1 MKTSYLLR
9 IVLLLFVIYCLN
21 SCQEDKF
28 NDIPYVQE
36 NEDIPIKSLDNS
48 RGVTDGVTNGSC
60 VIGVI
65 QYCGNKF
72 GRNIYRDEIL
82 SRLQDYAVYDSDNNL
97 RGFFLNSY
105 EWDTALKY
113 WFDTTYP
120 SGQNDVIA
128 SVVNKKLVCCRLA
141 SDNAVT
147 HAVVLVGLDDVK
159 RQFLYYDPVYGGEEN
174 RIAYYKIYDPRII
187 NSLISPDL

>member
-1 MKTSYLLR
+1 MKASYLLR

-28 NDIPYVQE
+28 NDITYVQE

-48 RGVTDGVTNGSC
+48 RGVTDG
-60 VIGVI
+60 
-65 QYCGNKF
+65 
-72 GRNIYRDEIL
+72 
-82 SRLQDYAVYDSDNNL
+82 
-97 RGFFLNSY
+97 
-105 EWDTALKY
+105 
-113 WFDTTYP
+113 TTYP

-141 SDNAVT
+141 SDNAIT
-147 HAVVLVGLDDVK
+147 HAVVLVGLDNVK
-159 RQFLYYDPVYGGEEN
+159 RQLLYYDPVYGGEEN